1 MPTSEAK
8 LSGYSTLQYGVYDT
22 GAIIRR
28 RASASVSAERFRVPL
43 KTTLKRE
50 NEIGASD
57 TRKADEGGLSP
68 G

>member
-1 MPTSEAK
+1 MGKQTRLAGNGRK
-8 LSGYSTLQYGVYDT
+8 AGDY
-22 GAIIRR
+22 
-28 RASASVSAERFRVPL
+28 RVPL